1 MEAWDVVILGDG
13 PAALSAAAQASKDG
27 ASVLMMSSTG
37 LGDAGMDAMDGI
49 ACHIQEESNRGHRE
63 DTIKMGAFLC
73 DQDIVAEQTTKA
85 LRIVDLLERRG
96 VNFRRDAKG
105 IVKGHYASGHSKPR
119 LCNAGDSTNR
129 EIQQILEEQC
139 MKHGVTRR
147 GDQVPL
153 ELIHTDYSINGLI
166 AIDMLNGRILS
177 IQCKALVVADGGFE
191 GAFTNGSTSLGMDLA
206 FRAGAPLRNMEF
218 IAETPLG
225 VVGTNLVIPQS
236 ILSDGATLHTPSG
249 AVLETTPS
257 TPTSEIC
264 SKMHEAG
271 TTVLDARNLGE
282 NADWWA
288 VLFDTIKQRTSIDM
302 NRQTVEVA
310 PVASH
315 TLGGL
320 PTDEYGRV
328 VLQSWARWFTGL
340 YAAGSASSSG
350 LHGAD
355 VLQGNRLLDALAVGE
370 AAGSHAAE
378 WIEKRKFTGASSLDD
393 AHGLAEAELSMLGG
407 ESEGPVQRLNPV
419 LTGVKEIL
427 SSLQTPATV
436 AADYDNASEM
446 LEQLSLK
453 AEQLYCDQTSLIA
466 NQNLLEILR
475 TQAAIRMSQ
484 AYVRSASMRTESRG
498 LHQRSDFTESD
509 DEQLHHT
516 LVFSDGNNTTLAL
529 RKGPSGNWIL
539 PPSAAV

>member
-1 MEAWDVVILGDG
+1 MEAWDVVVLGDG

-27 ASVLMMSSTG
+27 ASVLLMSSSG
-37 LGDAGMDAMDGI
+37 LGDGGVDAMSGI

-63 DTIKMGAFLC
+63 DTIKTGVFLC
-73 DQDIVAEQTTKA
+73 DQDIVASHTTKA

-119 LCNAGDSTNR
+119 LCNAGDSTAR
-129 EIQQILEEQC
+129 EIQQVLEEQC

-153 ELIHTDYSINGLI
+153 ELMHTEFSINGLI
-166 AIDMLNGRILS
+166 ALDMLNGRILS
-177 IQCKALVVADGGFE
+177 IQCKALIVADGGFE
-191 GAFTNGSTSLGMDLA
+191 GAFTSGSASLGMDFA
-206 FRAGAPLRNMEF
+206 HRAGAPLRNMEF
-218 IAETPLG
+218 ISETPLG

-249 AVLETTPS
+249 TALETSPS

-271 TTVLDARNLGE
+271 VTVLDARNLGE
-282 NADWWA
+282 HADWWA
-288 VLFDTIKQRTSIDM
+288 ILFDNIKQRTGIDM
-302 NRQTVEVA
+302 NRQTIEVA
-310 PVASH
+310 PIPNY

-320 PTDEYGRV
+320 PVDENGRV

-350 LHGAD
+350 FHGAD
-355 VLQGNRLLDALAVGE
+355 VLQGNRLLDAIAGGE
-370 AAGSHAAE
+370 AAGSHAAD
-378 WIEKRKFTGASSLDD
+378 WIVKRKFTGAAKLEE
-393 AHGLAEAELSMLGG
+393 AFGLAEAELSMLG
-407 ESEGPVQRLNPV
+407 EETEGAVQRLNPV
-419 LTGVKEIL
+419 VTRLKEIL
-427 SSLQTPATV
+427 TSLQTPATV
-436 AADYDNASEM
+436 ASDYEQALEV
-446 LEQLSLK
+446 LEQLSVQG
-453 AEQLYCDQTSLIA
+453 EQLYCDQTSLIA

-475 TQAAIRMSQ
+475 IQSAIRMAL
-484 AYVRSASMRTESRG
+484 AYVQSALRRTESRG
-498 LHQRSDFTESD
+498 LHQRSDFPQAD
-509 DEQLHHT
+509 DEQLHHN
-516 LVFSDGNNTTLAL
+516 LIFHDGTCATLAL

-539 PPSAAV
+539 PPSSAV